1 MVTRTCA
8 YKDCEYYYALHDSM
22 QSKGRT
28 LFAFPKQPERARIWH
43 ENGQVHP
50 KIPQNQ
56 LFMCSS
62 HFDRRFISSGKNRT
76 LLVGEA
82 VPYPY
87 EEKDPDPEEEP
98 QQVAST
104 SQESYFI
111 NLSDDELS
119 INNVDTTS
127 KTKSSEKEIEIDL
140 EAIAAKRPRESTSTI
155 SLSVK
160 ETPKADPK
168 PTEEAVSEE
177 PSIIDTSEVSVFSFK
192 GQEYV
197 QMSMEYYLNEKKMM
211 AELLKNYKN
220 ALRSIKAQVSQLDL

>member
-1 MVTRTCA
+1 MTTRSCA
-8 YKDCEYYYALHDSM
+8 YKDCEYYYVGHENALT
-22 QSKGRT
+22 KGRT

-50 KIPQNQ
+50 KIPQSQ
-56 LFMCSS
+56 LFMCSL
-62 HFDRRFISSGKNRT
+62 HFDRKFISSSKNRT

-87 EEKDPDPEEEP
+87 KENSPKPEEEP

-104 SQESYFI
+104 SHESYYI

-127 KTKSSEKEIEIDL
+127 ISTTLRKDL
-140 EAIAAKRPRESTSTI
+140 DIVRDIPPAKRPKESI
-155 SLSVK
+155 AIALKKAVK
-160 ETPKADPK
+160 
-168 PTEEAVSEE
+168 SESNPIAERVRVE
-177 PSIIDTSEVSVFSFK
+177 PDHIDTSEVSVFNFK

-197 QMSMEYYLNEKKMM
+197 QMSMEYYLQEKRKMTK
-211 AELLKNYKN
+211 LLQDYRNVLK
-220 ALRSIKAQVSQLDL
+220 SIKAQVSHLDL